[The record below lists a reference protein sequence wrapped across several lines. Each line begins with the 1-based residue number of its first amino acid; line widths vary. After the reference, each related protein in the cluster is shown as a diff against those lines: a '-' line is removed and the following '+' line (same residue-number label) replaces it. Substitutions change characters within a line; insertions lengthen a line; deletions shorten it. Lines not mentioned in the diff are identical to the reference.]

1 MARTGPAGE
10 DGIAARIAAA
20 RRQIERQRFAGEDP
34 VVDLP
39 PRLGRADLAARVLA
53 AERAGALVA
62 LDGERFNPREDLA
75 EAALRDAI
83 DALRSWRFAA
93 ARARLAEASER
104 AHAPVLQQRVALFK
118 ALTRLLA
125 ALIYTPLDEKPRGG
139 TLAGLDEVLAG
150 LDHLSENERL
160 HYRDEADRLLNLR
173 ESAAGGD
180 PFLTAAW
187 TLIRAQLALSGGQD
201 EGALVWLL
209 RLAAQTGAGQTAAGA
224 NAAYLSDLLQRAR
237 THILTLIGDTGAA
250 AAAAEAT
257 PAPAG
262 DTAIQPRDL
271 ANALVAHLSAT
282 FGRDLARGTELFAL
296 NEYIDAGVATRAPS
310 RAPSSRRGVQL
321 NAQQPSP
328 E

>member
-1 MARTGPAGE
+1 MARTGAGGE

-93 ARARLAEASER
+93 ARARLQEAGER

-118 ALTRLLA
+118 SLTRLLA
-125 ALIYTPLDEKPRGG
+125 ALIYTPLDQQPRGNA
-139 TLAGLDEVLAG
+139 LAGLDEVLAG
-150 LDHLSENERL
+150 LDRLSEDERL

-173 ESAAGGD
+173 EAAAGGD
-180 PFLTAAW
+180 PFLAAAW
-187 TLIRAQLALSGGQD
+187 TLIRAELALSGGQD

-209 RLAAQTGAGQTAAGA
+209 HLATRTTVGQSDGTGASG
-224 NAAYLSDLLQRAR
+224 AYLSDLLDRAR
-237 THILTLIGDTGAA
+237 ARILALIGHPDA
-250 AAAAEAT
+250 
-257 PAPAG
+257 APAG
-262 DTAIQPRDL
+262 DTTLQPRDL
-271 ANALVAHLSAT
+271 ANALVAHLSAA

-296 NEYIDAGVATRAPS
+296 HEYVDGR
-310 RAPSSRRGVQL
+310 L
-321 NAQQPSP
+321 
-328 E
+328 